1 MEIRTKKCKSGNIY
15 QLVNEGY
22 SNSNG
27 WGHITTIIRNGYDYD
42 PHKVR
47 YYNRTWESY
56 PFQTCMSGAVETIY
70 DRELDCYITNY
81 KFSNNI
87 DRFKKGEKDK
97 VIEMFDKTE
106 MGQDLQELKEAIR
119 DRKFDKIEVK

>member
-1 MEIRTKKCKSGNIY
+1 MEVRIKKCKSGNVY
-15 QLVNEGY
+15 QFVNEGY

-81 KFSNNI
+81 KFY
-87 DRFKKGEKDK
+87 
-97 VIEMFDKTE
+97 
-106 MGQDLQELKEAIR
+106 
-119 DRKFDKIEVK
+119 